1 VLDNA
6 TNNDTTLVELARTMG
21 FDPVQKRL
29 RCIGHILNLIAESY
43 LFGQDTKSF
52 DDDFKAAG
60 LGERRK
66 LWRQRGELGKLHNL
80 IAHVTASGKRTEL
93 FTALQANAN
102 ISIAKGKRWK
112 LVLDGGIR
120 WNSSY
125 LMIRR
130 ALELREALDLYANK
144 LRVSTEALDTETY
157 KEDYLSP
164 TEWTALGLIKDQLEP
179 LFLITKSLKGNPDC
193 LDGARKASHGAL

>member
-1 VLDNA
+1 
-6 TNNDTTLVELARTMG
+6 MG

-29 RCIGHILNLIAESY
+29 RCMGHILNLIAESY

-60 LGERRK
+60 PGERRK

-112 LVLDGGIR
+112 LVLDGG
-120 WNSSY
+120 
-125 LMIRR
+125 
-130 ALELREALDLYANK
+130 
-144 LRVSTEALDTETY
+144 
-157 KEDYLSP
+157 
-164 TEWTALGLIKDQLEP
+164 
-179 LFLITKSLKGNPDC
+179 
-193 LDGARKASHGAL
+193 